1 VRRLCD
7 TAGKGKAV
15 PVSEDLWKALTRAS
29 EVSAQ
34 SEGAFDVTIGPVIRI
49 WRRARRLH
57 ELPEPEKVKEA
68 QELVS
73 YKFMRF
79 DPDHRAVELTKAGM
93 RIDLGGIAKGYAA
106 EEALKV
112 LRKEGVRRAVV
123 HAGGDMAIG
132 EPPPGKPGWTLGV
145 APPDAGAKPSIY
157 LSLKQ
162 TSVACSGDTWQ
173 FAVIGD
179 KRYSHIVDPKT
190 GIGLT
195 DHSSVTIVAPDGLT
209 ADALSTAVSV
219 LGPERGLKL
228 IEATP
233 GVAGYILQA
242 PDGKIHAHASSRWK
256 DVPKVEGE
264 AKRSSDEKTEPAR
277 R

>member
-1 VRRLCD
+1 
-7 TAGKGKAV
+7 
-15 PVSEDLWKALTRAS
+15 
-29 EVSAQ
+29 VSAQ

-57 ELPEPEKVKEA
+57 ELPEPEKVKAA
-68 QELVS
+68 QELVG
-73 YKFMRF
+73 YKLMKF
-79 DPDHRAVELTKAGM
+79 DPEHRAIELTKAGM

-112 LRKEGVRRAVV
+112 LRKEGVTRAVV

-132 EPPPGKPGWTLGV
+132 DPPPGKPGWTLGV

-173 FAVIGD
+173 YAVIGD

-228 IEATP
+228 IDATP
-233 GVAGYILQA
+233 GVAGYILRA